1 MARNAR
7 VLKGHVWNQVP
18 AVSFV
23 DTAQKESCGGR
34 QVGRGWAHA
43 SATARHRSW
52 LPPRLGQRSLVR
64 VLNRLGWTC
73 PAFCQMSTH
82 VHLLVSTPDH
92 SLPLGMRDLNR
103 QYSYE
108 FNIRHDRIGTFLR
121 KRYGSR
127 RIEGGK
133 DLLSTYAYVV
143 LNPVVEGLCR
153 RAEDWHWSSYRTTA
167 GLSDDFPFVDAAEVI
182 AEAGGSVDALRR
194 TLEGIAGT
202 RPERTRPEP
211 GSGRVLSS

>member
-1 MARNAR
+1 
-7 VLKGHVWNQVP
+7 
-18 AVSFV
+18 
-23 DTAQKESCGGR
+23 
-34 QVGRGWAHA
+34 
-43 SATARHRSW
+43 
-52 LPPRLGQRSLVR
+52 
-64 VLNRLGWTC
+64 
-73 PAFCQMSTH
+73 MSTH
-82 VHLLVSTPDH
+82 VHLLVSTPDQ

-108 FNIRHDRIGTFLR
+108 FNIRHDRVGTFLR

-143 LNPVVEGLCR
+143 LNPVVERLCR
-153 RAEDWHWSSYRTTA
+153 RAEDWHWSSDRTTA

-202 RPERTRPEP
+202 RLERTRPEP
-211 GSGRVLSS
+211 GSGRVRSS